1 MPAYESTLFSPP
13 APLAKVELCDPSS
26 GRIAPDVL
34 MLIDS
39 GADVT
44 LLPVAPLKKI
54 AARVEADGGYE
65 LMAFDG
71 SKSLSRVVRMDLLFL
86 RRTFKGQFLIID
98 QPWGVLGRNVTNHL
112 CLVLNGPGL
121 TWEECSRS

>member
-13 APLAKVELCDPSS
+13 APLALVVLRDPQT
-26 GRIAPDVL
+26 GRTVPDVP

-44 LLPVAPLKKI
+44 LLPEAALKAI
-54 AARVEADGGYE
+54 AAQPVTDEGYE

-71 SKSLSRVVRMDLLFL
+71 STSVSRVVRMDLLFL
-86 RRTFKGQFLIID
+86 QRTFKGRFLMID
-98 QPWGVLGRNVTNHL
+98 QAWGVLGRNVTNRL

-121 TWEECSRS
+121 TWDECAGS

>member
-13 APLAKVELCDPSS
+13 APLVQVALRDPQT
-26 GRIAPDVL
+26 GRIAPDVP

-44 LLPVAPLKKI
+44 LLPEAALKEI
-54 AARVEADGGYE
+54 AAQLDVDEGYE

-71 SKSLSRVVRMDLLFL
+71 TKSVSRVVRMDLLFL
-86 RRTFKGQFLIID
+86 QRTFKGRFLIID
-98 QPWGVLGRNVTNHL
+98 QPWGVLGRNVTNRL

-121 TWEECSRS
+121 TWDECAGS

>member
-1 MPAYESTLFSPP
+1 MPAYESVLFSPP
-13 APLAKVELCDPSS
+13 APLARVVLREPQS
-26 GRIAPDVL
+26 GKQASNVP

-44 LLPVAPLKKI
+44 LLPEAALKEI
-54 AARVEADGGYE
+54 AVQVETDEGYE

-71 SKSLSRVVRMDLLFL
+71 KTSISRVVRLDLLFL
-86 RRTFKGQFLIID
+86 QRTFKGHFLIID

-112 CLVLNGPGL
+112 CLKLNGPVL
-121 TWEECSRS
+121 TWDECARP